1 MNIKNLHIPIIIVSV
16 VIALISNYGSFVSAI
31 EPFTFLKM
39 DLNSIE
45 RGYINFYSIDS
56 TYNINNEWWR
66 LVTPMLIHFSFA
78 HLVFNC
84 LWVYVLGSKIELLD
98 GHFAFLNLVIF
109 SSACSNMA
117 QYFFAGPS
125 LFGGLSGVIY
135 GMLGYCMIIELET
148 KSNRYGLPP
157 AIYLFMIIWL
167 LLGFM
172 GILTLFGFG
181 NVANFAHL
189 GGLISGIIFAIIAK
203 YIFKRGLS

>member
-1 MNIKNLHIPIIIVSV
+1 M
-16 VIALISNYGSFVSAI
+16 
-31 EPFTFLKM
+31 T
-39 DLNSIE
+39 
-45 RGYINFYSIDS
+45 
-56 TYNINNEWWR
+56 
-66 LVTPMLIHFSFA
+66 
-78 HLVFNC
+78 
-84 LWVYVLGSKIELLD
+84 
-98 GHFAFLNLVIF
+98 
-109 SSACSNMA
+109 
-117 QYFFAGPS
+117 QYFFSGPS

-148 KSNRYGLPP
+148 KSYRYGLPP

>member
-16 VIALISNYGSFVSAI
+16 IIALISNYGSFVSAI

-45 RGYINFYSIDS
+45 RGYINFFSIDS

-109 SSACSNMA
+109 SSVILKFSTI
-117 QYFFAGPS
+117 FFWRT
-125 LFGGLSGVIY
+125 I
-135 GMLGYCMIIELET
+135 
-148 KSNRYGLPP
+148 
-157 AIYLFMIIWL
+157 IIWRFIWSYIWNAWL
-167 LLGFM
+167 LHD
-172 GILTLFGFG
+172 
-181 NVANFAHL
+181 N
-189 GGLISGIIFAIIAK
+189 
-203 YIFKRGLS
+203 